1 MKRTIFLLAAVLSG
15 AITFAQTWK
24 ADKPH
29 SHITF
34 TITHLAVSDVDGS
47 FKDFDATIK
56 ASKADFSDAVVEF
69 VAKTASVSTGDD
81 NRDKHIKSADFFD
94 VVVFPDLSFRS
105 SSIKPAAR
113 GHYTLTGSLT
123 LHGVTRPVSFDLLYR
138 GTVANPQ
145 TNLPDAGFVA
155 TGIIKRSDF
164 GFAPKFGSPLLSD
177 EVTFKASG
185 EFSKVN

>member
-1 MKRTIFLLAAVLSG
+1 MKMKRTIFLLAAVLSG

-56 ASKADFSDAVVEF
+56 ASKADFSDAVVDF

-81 NRDKHIKSADFFD
+81 TRDNHFKSADFF
-94 VVVFPDLSFRS
+94 VVVGFSEHSFR
-105 SSIKPAAR
+105 R
-113 GHYTLTGSLT
+113 LSL
-123 LHGVTRPVSFDLLYR
+123 
-138 GTVANPQ
+138 
-145 TNLPDAGFVA
+145 
-155 TGIIKRSDF
+155 
-164 GFAPKFGSPLLSD
+164 
-177 EVTFKASG
+177 
-185 EFSKVN
+185 